1 MNSLR
6 GNDLIKPL
14 EPRNKPRKEW
24 DKINECL
31 RKSTKTSN

>member
-14 EPRNKPRKEW
+14 TPMNKPRKEW
-24 DKINECL
+24 DKINENL
-31 RKSTKTSN
+31 RKSTKITN